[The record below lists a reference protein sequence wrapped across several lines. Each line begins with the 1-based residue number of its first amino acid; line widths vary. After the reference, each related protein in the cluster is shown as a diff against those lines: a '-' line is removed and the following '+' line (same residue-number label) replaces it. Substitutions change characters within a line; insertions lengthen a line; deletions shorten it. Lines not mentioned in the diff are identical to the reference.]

1 MLYKC
6 LPCFFW
12 GSVCQSVQCCRGWYS
27 DCWPNCYEIWYDYS
41 WSSKFGD
48 THNLSLSGQIFPF
61 YQLLVQC
68 FSKMNGWICMKLRVP
83 EEWPHYYPVLS
94 NCVCGGSI
102 PPSSCTHVL
111 YTSVLRQD
119 TEPQMF
125 QVIRPTPSM
134 VCERVCEWVR
144 GRLNIS
150 AIVHECSPLPFSYTL
165 RPKCPLDTKH
175 IQVKWM
181 NCHEMNEHILRSRQW
196 ASCKNQSGAD
206 LFRSGVSVLAWKKFM
221 SGPVPH
227 VQTACLYSKTHLFDL
242 SEWIWSLNKTLKF
255 IK

>member
-1 MLYKC
+1 MKYGMTIPGPQSLVTLITFPSQAKFS
-6 LPCFFW
+6 PFTNSWSNVSQKWMAEFAWNW
-12 GSVCQSVQCCRGWYS
+12 GSQ
-27 DCWPNCYEIWYDYS
+27 
-41 WSSKFGD
+41 K
-48 THNLSLSGQIFPF
+48 
-61 YQLLVQC
+61 
-68 FSKMNGWICMKLRVP
+68 NGP
-83 EEWPHYYPVLS
+83 YYYPVLS